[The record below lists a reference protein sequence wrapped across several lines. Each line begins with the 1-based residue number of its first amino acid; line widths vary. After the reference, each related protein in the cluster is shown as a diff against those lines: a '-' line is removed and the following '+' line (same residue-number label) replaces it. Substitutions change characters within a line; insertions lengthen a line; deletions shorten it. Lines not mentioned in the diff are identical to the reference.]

1 MTGWMEGVQGGWV
14 GARPTTVLRWKETS
28 GGHTLPP
35 HLTPPGNP
43 PPAGVPFASA
53 SNLVPFVTHGAH
65 GIFAAAS
72 IVFFTF
78 VGFDVIA
85 CAAEETR
92 DPSTDLPVA
101 IMGCLAIAAILYAAL
116 ALTLCAMVP
125 TPLIDGGAP
134 FPAAFLQHI
143 TAASSRVQRGFL
155 IASSRIVSF
164 GALLGIVAALLVTAL
179 GQARIYVVLGRERLL
194 PPWIAGVSRRG
205 TPARATWITGVTSA
219 VLAMLVDLDELS
231 SLVSIGTLFVFFSVS
246 AGVLKRRHT
255 PPGGGWAAAIALIV
269 LTVISFLLS
278 SAITYD
284 AHLGLLGAAAAAW
297 AACVA
302 AMWWWLPNAYTP
314 AGFKVWL
321 SPFTPALSMF
331 ANIHL
336 IGSLGVNAYIRFVVL
351 LVVAVAFYALYG
363 VHSAD
368 RGGGRTTVAADAG
381 GGGRDAAALELALAE
396 GDGVSREPLRM
407 SRLSTDPVDEG
418 GPASPS
424 ERAPVLDGAAYAGGL
439 TPVQPLAVERRARGG
454 M

>member
-164 GALLGIVAALLVTAL
+164 GALLGIVAALLVTIM
-179 GQARIYVVLGRERLL
+179 GQARVYVVLGRERLL
-194 PPWIAGVSRRG
+194 PAWLAGVTPRG

-219 VLAMLVDLDELS
+219 VLALLVDLDDLA
-231 SLVSIGTLFVFFSVS
+231 SLVSIGTLFILLCVS

-255 PPGGGWAAAIALIV
+255 PPGGGWAAAAALVV
-269 LTVISFLLS
+269 LTILCVLLS
-278 SAITYD
+278 CAITYRV
-284 AHLGLLGAAAAAW
+284 HPGLSAATAAAW
-297 AACVA
+297 GACVA
-302 AMWWWLPNAYTP
+302 WMWWWLPNAYNP

-336 IGSLGVNAYIRFVVL
+336 IGSLGANAFIRFIIL
-351 LVVAVAFYALYG
+351 LVAAIAVYALYG

-368 RGGGRTTVAADAG
+368 HAAG
-381 GGGRDAAALELALAE
+381 GGGGGGAGGGGEAALKVAAMVE
-396 GDGVSREPLRM
+396 GDGGSAGREHV
-407 SRLSTDPVDEG
+407 STDPAG
-418 GPASPS
+418 NTSPRSCLALPAHVPANAV
-424 ERAPVLDGAAYAGGL
+424 AP
-439 TPVQPLAVERRARGG
+439 E
-454 M
+454 